1 MVSVKTVG
9 RSQTFHKHVTTGL
22 QQISILSNINN
33 FHFYNTIE
41 CSKMVFTETSCQPKQ
56 YLTPPTWT
64 LISKMKNLKS
74 STLFLSSI
82 DRFLAITRPFQY
94 RQGCIWFEKP
104 KKKQIILVR
113 SNVRIYLTLG
123 GAWFIAILIGISPF
137 FLPNTRYAR
146 APSLL
151 VVGQGPAFYVI
162 YGKAMIKL
170 FAILPKCKVL
180 SAK

>member
-1 MVSVKTVG
+1 
-9 RSQTFHKHVTTGL
+9 
-22 QQISILSNINN
+22 
-33 FHFYNTIE
+33 
-41 CSKMVFTETSCQPKQ
+41 MVFTETTHQPEQ
-56 YLTPPTWT
+56 YLSSPTWE
-64 LISKMKNLKS
+64 LISIIENLQHYFFK
-74 STLFLSSI
+74 LN
-82 DRFLAITRPFQY
+82 RPISCNNSPISVPSRSY
-94 RQGCIWFEKP
+94 LIWKT
-104 KKKQIILVR
+104 KKKPIFLVR

-170 FAILPKCKVL
+170 FAILPKSKV
-180 SAK
+180 